1 VRATP
6 SPITLNTPIAA
17 IDVGSNTVHVTVAR
31 PSDIVTRP
39 TALEVIGD
47 QSDLVR
53 LGHDIAVSGRI
64 SPERADKAIAALAQY
79 VAFAHM
85 LSARTVLGIAT
96 QGVRAAENSAEFIT
110 RAQAEIGIV
119 LQVITGAQEAALS
132 YWGATSDEPVGPGLH
147 GVVDLG
153 GGSLELVVGEGTRVV
168 WRVSLPL
175 GAGTVRDHLALGDPP
190 TVARLDRAFQ
200 VVREELRPLD
210 LPHTPHEVA
219 VCGGTAGA
227 LAALGARLF
236 GESRTRVAIR
246 HGHLVEVTAR
256 PILTRYH
263 LETVLGVLTKQPAG
277 KIAAR
282 HNLKPARARLLA
294 AGALVLLAT
303 MERMGVS
310 RLAVS
315 RRGIR
320 EGAILGYVHAGE
332 AWLEAATR
340 GTLS

>member
-1 VRATP
+1 
-6 SPITLNTPIAA
+6 
-17 IDVGSNTVHVTVAR
+17 
-31 PSDIVTRP
+31 
-39 TALEVIGD
+39 VIGD
-47 QSDLVR
+47 RSDLVR
-53 LGHDIAVSGRI
+53 LGHDIDAAGRI

-79 VAFAHM
+79 VAFARM
-85 LSARTVLGIAT
+85 LSARMMLAIAT
-96 QGVRAAENSAEFIT
+96 QGVRAAANSAEFVA
-110 RAQAEIGIV
+110 RAGAAVGIP
-119 LQVITGAQEAALS
+119 LQVITGTQEAALS
-132 YWGATSDEPVGPGLH
+132 YWGATSDDPGGPEPR

-153 GGSLELVVGEGTRVV
+153 GGSLELVVGEGTSVI

-175 GAGTVRDHLALGDPP
+175 GAGAVRDHLALGDPP
-190 TVARLDRAFQ
+190 TVAGLDRAFQ

-210 LPHTPHEVA
+210 LPQTPHEVA

-246 HGHLVEVTAR
+246 QGHLAEVTAR

-282 HNLKPARARLLA
+282 HNIRPARARLLA

-310 RLAVS
+310 RLTVS

-320 EGAILGYVHAGE
+320 EGAILGYLHAGE
-332 AWLEAATR
+332 GWLEAATR
-340 GTLS
+340 GTLSEP